1 MMKST
6 KPYILVLYY
15 SKTGAVAQLANLI
28 ARGVEKVSG
37 IDVRIRTV
45 PEVSAECEAVSPSVP
60 QEGAPYVTLEDL
72 KNCAGLALGS
82 PSRFGNIA
90 APIKYF
96 LEKTSGLWLEGAL
109 IDKPAAVFCS
119 SSSWHGGQEATLLTM
134 MVPLFHH
141 GMVMLGTPYRH
152 EALSATQTG
161 GTPYGPTHVSGLDND
176 LPISDDEK
184 TLAMA
189 TGERLA
195 EMALK
200 LTL

>member
-1 MMKST
+1 MIKST

-28 ARGVEKVSG
+28 ARGAEKISG
-37 IDVRIRTV
+37 MDIRIRTV

-60 QEGAPYVTLEDL
+60 LEGAPYVTLEDL
-72 KNCAGLALGS
+72 RHCAGLALGS

-90 APIKYF
+90 APLKYF

-119 SSSWHGGQEATLLTM
+119 SSSWHGGQEATLLSM

-141 GMVMLGTPYRH
+141 GMVMIGTPYSQ
-152 EALSATQTG
+152 EVLSSTQTG

-176 LPISDDEK
+176 LPISEEEK
-184 TLAMA
+184 ILAMA

-195 EMALK
+195 KIAVKLK
-200 LTL
+200 